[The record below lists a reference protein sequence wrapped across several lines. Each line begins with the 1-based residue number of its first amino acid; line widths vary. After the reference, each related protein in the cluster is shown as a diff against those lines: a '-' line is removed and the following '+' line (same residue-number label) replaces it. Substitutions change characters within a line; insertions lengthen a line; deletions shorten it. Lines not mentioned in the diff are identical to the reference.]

1 MTTQPRLPAALILF
15 NNLYDRV
22 VGLEILNTFHDKY
35 PLTLNL
41 ITMSEHNV
49 AEEFYYDPL
58 SAPASLR
65 LLEIL
70 PQRSNGRIQVRLWE
84 TTEAVAYRCL
94 SYMWG
99 DQAARFPILVNGRQM
114 SIGHGLYTFLEVAQ
128 DRFSKESLWIDAVC
142 INQDDNKE
150 KSSQVQR
157 MGKIFSNAIE
167 VLVWLGNSQ
176 TIAELFSWTNRPL
189 TAVEKTVDL
198 LHIERV
204 PKHIREAA
212 HELSQHPYWSRAWIT
227 QEIVLS
233 QALRF
238 LCDFSET
245 TPEGIRRCVTPLRP
259 KMAECRTWVLEQ
271 FIFPQAVWL
280 AKAFRLLGGAYK
292 TAPPERLKRCTATLY
307 HKFVVD
313 KKKIFAF
320 DDILGLFLEQ
330 RDAPGMFWYLAWRRR
345 NAQCQDP
352 RDRLY
357 SLLALTGRDESF
369 RVDYGETVVDLYIR
383 GLHFFFPWSIWDMAN
398 LWMLLG
404 MSPAIITDHVQST
417 GKSLQLVLPM
427 DSSRI
432 RETARRVP
440 KTLSR
445 TQIGWCASCYF
456 SIKDF
461 ACEDVLL
468 CPTSHDW
475 RPNFSNIHFLLQ
487 RSAPGATTQ
496 FLISMHANV
505 RHPMLCPSDTEIWIL
520 DNGSERK
527 VESWVDLFERTGPVL
542 GEFEGTEARA
552 RFSIKLSHRYIID
565 SISHYNSWFLEGYRV

>member
-1 MTTQPRLPAALILF
+1 MVI
-15 NNLYDRV
+15 
-22 VGLEILNTFHDKY
+22 
-35 PLTLNL
+35 
-41 ITMSEHNV
+41 SEHNM
-49 AEEFYYDPL
+49 AEDFHYDPL

-70 PQRSNGRIQVRLWE
+70 PKRSNGRIQVRLWE

-114 SIGHGLYTFLEVAQ
+114 SIGHGLYAFLEVAQ
-128 DRFSKESLWIDAVC
+128 DRFPNEPLWIDAVC

-157 MGKIFSNAIE
+157 MGRIYSNAIE

-176 TIAELFSWTNRPL
+176 AIAELFSWTNRPL
-189 TAVEKTVDL
+189 TAVDKTVDL

-204 PKHIREAA
+204 PKHIREAV
-212 HELSQHPYWSRAWIT
+212 HELLQHPYWSRAWIT

-233 QALRF
+233 QALRL

-245 TPEGIRRCVTPLRP
+245 TPEGIGRCVTPLRP

-271 FIFPQAVWL
+271 VIFPQAVWL

-292 TAPPERLKRCTATLY
+292 TAPPERLKRCTATLW
-307 HKFVVD
+307 HKLVVD
-313 KKKIFAF
+313 KKKISGF
-320 DDILGLFLEQ
+320 DNILGLFLEH
-330 RDAPGMFWYLAWRRR
+330 RVAPGMLDAPGMFWHLTWRRR

-357 SLLALTGRDESF
+357 SLLSLTGRDESF

-383 GLHFFFPWSIWDMAN
+383 GLHFFFPWSLVDITS
-398 LWMLLG
+398 LWMLLD
-404 MSPAIITDHVQST
+404 MSHAIITDHIQST

-427 DSSRI
+427 NSSRI

-461 ACEDVLL
+461 ACEGVLL
-468 CPTSHDW
+468 CPTSHDS
-475 RPNFSNIHFLLQ
+475 RPGFSNIHFLLQ

-496 FLISMHANV
+496 FLISMHTNV
-505 RHPMLCPSDTEIWIL
+505 QHPMLCPSDTEIWFL
-520 DNGSERK
+520 DNGLERK
-527 VESWVDLFERTGPVL
+527 VESWVDFRERAGPIF
-542 GEFEGTEARA
+542 GEDEGLEARA
-552 RFSIKLSHRYIID
+552 RFLIKLSHRYIID
-565 SISHYNSWFLEGYRV
+565 SISHDGNWYLEEYLE